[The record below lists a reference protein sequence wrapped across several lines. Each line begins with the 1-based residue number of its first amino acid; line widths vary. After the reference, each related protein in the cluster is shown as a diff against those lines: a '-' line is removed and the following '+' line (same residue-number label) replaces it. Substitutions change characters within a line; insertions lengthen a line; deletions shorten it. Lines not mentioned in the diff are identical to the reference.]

1 MPLVALLVYALLS
14 QAPLPDFSGEWKMVA
29 ARSGSPLQTP
39 PVTEMIFVIE
49 QQPDRISIKST
60 TGSDRPIPVTYSIV
74 PAPKPPADPLGA
86 GLTRAYWDG
95 KRLVIEQG
103 GTISGQTVSLKQSL
117 TMDPERGE
125 LIVERLV
132 IVQHG
137 YTLRGAQNYSTVK
150 DVFMRALIAG
160 ANRRVIPRCNA
171 RRRRHPSARS

>member
-1 MPLVALLVYALLS
+1 MPWIALLVFSLLS
-14 QAPLPDFSGEWKMVA
+14 QAPLPDFSGEWKMIA
-29 ARSGSPLQTP
+29 ARSGSPLQSP
-39 PVTEMIFVIE
+39 PVTEMTFVIE
-49 QQPDRISIKST
+49 QQADRIAIEST
-60 TGSDRPIPVTYSIV
+60 TSGGKPIAVSYPLV

-86 GLTRAYWDG
+86 GMTRAYWDG

-117 TMDPERGE
+117 TLDPQLGE

-150 DVFMRALIAG
+150 DVFARA
-160 ANRRVIPRCNA
+160 PR
-171 RRRRHPSARS
+171 